1 MASEN
6 DCIASRTRTWSGNQ
20 DTDEEEDHRSSC
32 PITNWKKIK
41 IVDDAGL
48 EEVVAYV
55 KKNRSN
61 VITKDAKLDIL
72 MLQAKFRHEH
82 YTKQTR
88 FPSDRN
94 RSRSKGEST
103 IRVAS
108 YLMRK
113 KETVAGVWSDYVNGI
128 PLEWSRPAA
137 NYNRKTTRVPSLTTI
152 KVLMCWLSLT
162 KINLKNIRRV

>member
-1 MASEN
+1 MSSEN
-6 DCIASRTRTWSGNQ
+6 DCIASRTRTRSGNQ
-20 DTDEEEDHRSSC
+20 DTDEEEDR
-32 PITNWKKIK
+32 PITNRKKLK
-41 IVDDAGL
+41 TVDDAGL
-48 EEVVAYV
+48 EEIVAYV

-72 MLQAKFRHEH
+72 MLQAKFCHEH

-137 NYNRKTTRVPSLTTI
+137 NYNRKTTHVPTVAGVIARVQRF
-152 KVLMCWLSLT
+152 VRD
-162 KINLKNIRRV
+162 RRSTRTRTVAKDV